1 MASVGLRDLFAAEAT
16 ENPDST
22 LTYAKP
28 VRLAKAIKADISVKP
43 AEATNYA
50 DDGIDD
56 YESEIIGGEI
66 KLKINDLTPEAQSFI
81 LGQRRDA
88 NGVLIANSKDKP
100 PLLAVG
106 MRARK
111 TKIKGLY
118 RYLWFRK
125 VKFTPPAESFETRG
139 ESINFQ
145 NPEITGKFMPLDNG
159 DWKSD
164 YTAVEDDPVA
174 AAWFDEVYV
183 PVEEPEIEP
192 ETGGE
197 PEIEPET
204 GGEEE
209 TP

>member
-16 ENPDST
+16 EKPDGT
-22 LTYAKP
+22 LTYAAP
-28 VRLAKAIKADISVKP
+28 RRIAKAIKADISVKP
-43 AEATNYA
+43 AEATLFA

-56 YESEIIGGEI
+56 YESEITGGEI
-66 KLKINDLTPEAQSFI
+66 KLKVNDLTPENQAFV

-111 TKIKGLY
+111 NKVKGLY
-118 RYLWFRK
+118 RYLWFLK
-125 VKFTPPAESFETRG
+125 VKFSPPAENLETRG
-139 ESINFQ
+139 EGINYQ
-145 NPEITGKFMPLDNG
+145 TPEITGKFMPLDNG

-164 YTAVEDDPVA
+164 YTAVEDDPIA

-183 PVEEPEIEP
+183 PVEA
-192 ETGGE
+192 
-197 PEIEPET
+197 
-204 GGEEE
+204 EEE
-209 TP
+209 DDGE